1 MDPYPDY
8 QLPSVDSFGSTQSI
22 IPTTGLTMNKKP
34 LSSAEIGVITVA
46 TAIAIITLCLL
57 ITLVR
62 GK

>member
-8 QLPSVDSFGSTQSI
+8 QLPSVGPTQTVVPVVEMST
-22 IPTTGLTMNKKP
+22 TKKK
-34 LSSAEIGVITVA
+34 LSSVEIGVITTA